1 MSNSQG
7 RYNLCYNGR
16 VIYKDLS
23 FDDCSDII
31 QDLSEQFYS
40 GADIDPE
47 LIELDPLFD

>member
-1 MSNSQG
+1 MSNSQD

-40 GADIDPE
+40 GEDINPE
-47 LIELDPLFD
+47 LIELEPLFD